1 MSNNTF
7 KKRYHLLDELR
18 GFAVVCMVFYHAF
31 YLLAFS
37 FNLNIGFTLLNFFTP
52 LEPIFASFFIF
63 LSGICSFLTRSNT
76 KRGLKL
82 LAVALSITLVT
93 AYLLPLINLTGF
105 EIYFGVLHLLA
116 VGMLL
121 VALIKPIIEKIPSS
135 VGFILCILIFFITY
149 NTQNGYLGFGEF
161 SVNLPEVLYERNLF
175 VLGFFGDDFWSA
187 DYFPILPWVFMFLAG
202 AFIGKLENLGR
213 FPKYLEKSCV
223 PIFKFFGKYALI
235 IYIAHQPI
243 IYGIFYV
250 LGKVF

>member
-93 AYLLPLINLTGF
+93 AYLLPLNRPDKRFKTLSF
-105 EIYFGVLHLLA
+105 NFLL
-116 VGMLL
+116 
-121 VALIKPIIEKIPSS
+121 
-135 VGFILCILIFFITY
+135 
-149 NTQNGYLGFGEF
+149 
-161 SVNLPEVLYERNLF
+161 
-175 VLGFFGDDFWSA
+175 
-187 DYFPILPWVFMFLAG
+187 
-202 AFIGKLENLGR
+202 
-213 FPKYLEKSCV
+213 
-223 PIFKFFGKYALI
+223 
-235 IYIAHQPI
+235 
-243 IYGIFYV
+243 
-250 LGKVF
+250 